1 MPTFSSERP
10 VWQLAID
17 LFGVTGGVG
26 VLKKITI
33 HGFKS
38 IERQS
43 IALGPLNVLIGANG
57 SGKSNLLGALSF
69 FRTSALG
76 SIDVRVQQLG
86 GAERLLFHGK
96 KATKACFFACEG
108 DDFSY
113 EQTLVPVAG
122 DRLQVAKERLA
133 ILGLEDEW
141 ATGGAY
147 ITSIEKRLRDE
158 KQDHLKNSVAMGD
171 MTEEEAEQQ
180 LDLFPSAKRQIEG
193 WRLYHLHDTSATAA
207 VKSTCNIDDN
217 RFLREDASNLASYL
231 YWLKLK
237 QAAEYRRIVAA
248 IRLAAPYFDDF
259 VLEPLRHNEK
269 MIRLVWK
276 QRDSDAYFDAD
287 SLSDGTLRFVSLTTL
302 LNQPYRSLPT
312 LIVIDEPELGLHPL
326 AIRLLAEMLDAAA
339 EHTQVLVA
347 TQSVTLLDHFSLQQI
362 IVAEHDGQG
371 SVFRRLN
378 PADYRLWVDNFSVGE
393 LWEKNVLGGRP

>member
-1 MPTFSSERP
+1 M
-10 VWQLAID
+10 
-17 LFGVTGGVG
+17 
-26 VLKKITI
+26 LKKITI

-141 ATGGAY
+141 AIGGAD